1 MHGIKKIGHVVP
13 KKSSEI
19 AESRFGIGLEKLD
32 RNLYN
37 PEPAYDPLAEIG
49 VKYVRIQ
56 SGWARTEKEE
66 GSYDFTWLDSIV
78 DNLVSRGMIPWIC
91 LCYGNPIYTES
102 AKGVRGAI
110 GCPPIFSE
118 REEQAWDKYVE
129 ACVGRYRGKV
139 NMYEVWN
146 EPDGQHC
153 WRHGVNAGEYGRFV
167 RRTSA
172 AIRRADPDAK
182 VLAGS
187 FFSAK
192 SVEFLYTF
200 LKELEPGDID
210 YITYHQYQFRVDT
223 GIEAYARAI
232 KSVLSGFD
240 PGIGI
245 IQGET
250 GAQSRFSR
258 QGALNSAE
266 WTERKQAK
274 FLLRKMMIDL
284 KTDVLFTSYFTSVDV
299 FENIID
305 ESGTI
310 SEDYYGF
317 FGVLGEKFDKDGRPI
332 GEYYKKDSYTA
343 YQSLCATLSGKVSRE
358 ELPLV
363 FEPGYSSAI
372 GRNDDNP
379 YEISSDIIRQGFRN
393 EGGAAFVYWSA
404 KDIMTQDYESTVSIN
419 AYGLPSDV
427 KLVDLYTGEVF
438 VFDSEHMSY
447 SDGVLSLRH
456 IPIRDYPLM
465 LTFGDFCDINRC

>member
-1 MHGIKKIGHVVP
+1 
-13 KKSSEI
+13 
-19 AESRFGIGLEKLD
+19 
-32 RNLYN
+32 
-37 PEPAYDPLAEIG
+37 
-49 VKYVRIQ
+49 
-56 SGWARTEKEE
+56 
-66 GSYDFTWLDSIV
+66 
-78 DNLVSRGMIPWIC
+78 MI
-91 LCYGNPIYTES
+91 Y
-102 AKGVRGAI
+102 
-110 GCPPIFSE
+110 
-118 REEQAWDKYVE
+118 
-129 ACVGRYRGKV
+129 
-139 NMYEVWN
+139 
-146 EPDGQHC
+146 
-153 WRHGVNAGEYGRFV
+153 
-167 RRTSA
+167 
-172 AIRRADPDAK
+172 
-182 VLAGS
+182 
-187 FFSAK
+187 
-192 SVEFLYTF
+192 
-200 LKELEPGDID
+200 
-210 YITYHQYQFRVDT
+210 
-223 GIEAYARAI
+223 
-232 KSVLSGFD
+232 
-240 PGIGI
+240 
-245 IQGET
+245 
-250 GAQSRFSR
+250 
-258 QGALNSAE
+258 LNS
-266 WTERKQAK
+266 
-274 FLLRKMMIDL
+274 
-284 KTDVLFTSYFTSVDV
+284 DVLFTSYFTSVDV

>member
-1 MHGIKKIGHVVP
+1 MHRIKKIGRIVP

-19 AESRFGIGLEKLD
+19 AKSRFGIGLEKLD
-32 RNLYN
+32 RGLYN
-37 PEPAYDPLAEIG
+37 PDPVYDPLAELG

-56 SGWARTEKEE
+56 SGWARTEKEK
-66 GSYDFTWLDSIV
+66 GCYDFTWLDSIV
-78 DNLVSRGMIPWIC
+78 DNLASRGMIPWIC
-91 LCYGNPIYTES
+91 LCYGNPVYTES

-118 REEQAWDKYVE
+118 TEMQAWDRYVS
-129 ACVGRYRGKV
+129 ACVSRYRGKV

-153 WRHGVNAGEYGRFV
+153 WRHGVNAGEYGKFV
-167 RRTSA
+167 KRTSA
-172 AIRRADPDAK
+172 AIRHADPNAK
-182 VLAGS
+182 ILAGS
-187 FFSAK
+187 IFSAK
-192 SVEFLYTF
+192 SVEFLYKF

-210 YITYHQYQFRVDT
+210 YITYHQYQFRVET
-223 GIEAYARAI
+223 GVEDYARAI
-232 KSVLSGFD
+232 KSVLDIFD
-240 PGIGI
+240 PEVGI

-266 WTERKQAK
+266 WTARKQTK

-310 SEDYYGF
+310 NEDYYGF
-317 FGVLGEKFDKDGRPI
+317 FGVLGEKFDDDGHPI
-332 GEYYKKDSYTA
+332 GEYYKKESFTA
-343 YQSLCATLSGKVSRE
+343 YQTVCAALSGNVYCE

-363 FEPGYSSAI
+363 FESGYSPAI
-372 GRNDDNP
+372 GKNDDNP
-379 YEISSDIIRQGFRN
+379 YEINSDIIWQGFRN
-393 EGGAAFVYWSA
+393 ESGAAFVYWAA
-404 KDIMTQDYESTVSIN
+404 KDILTQEYESTVSLN
-419 AYGLPSDV
+419 GYGLPSEV
-427 KLVDLYTGEVF
+427 RIIDLYTGDVF
-438 VFDSEHMSY
+438 GFDDEHLSY
-447 SDGVLSLRH
+447 SDGILSLRH

-465 LTFGDFCDINRC
+465 LTFGSFCDIELH